1 MNIAILLAAGSGS
14 RMGLDE
20 PKQFI
25 MVNSKPLF
33 LYALETLNAHKDID
47 KILVTTSKE
56 HLKDVKDICEK
67 HHMDKVV
74 GFAIGGDSRQES
86 VYNSLLKLEELGVK
100 DDDIILI
107 HDSAR
112 PLVSNDII
120 RNNIEMCK
128 KHHAVDTV
136 VPSSDTIIESIDGEA
151 ISAIPLR
158 KNLYMGQTP
167 QTFTYHLIK
176 DVHLKAKEEKDLI
189 VTDDCGLAIHFGYN
203 VHLVQ
208 GNKRNFKVTTKEDLD
223 LLQVYLNK

>member
-74 GFAIGGDSRQES
+74 
-86 VYNSLLKLEELGVK
+86 
-100 DDDIILI
+100 
-107 HDSAR
+107 
-112 PLVSNDII
+112 
-120 RNNIEMCK
+120 
-128 KHHAVDTV
+128 
-136 VPSSDTIIESIDGEA
+136 
-151 ISAIPLR
+151 
-158 KNLYMGQTP
+158 
-167 QTFTYHLIK
+167 
-176 DVHLKAKEEKDLI
+176 
-189 VTDDCGLAIHFGYN
+189 
-203 VHLVQ
+203 
-208 GNKRNFKVTTKEDLD
+208 
-223 LLQVYLNK
+223 